1 MDRILY
7 QSGQGLGDWLVNS
20 TLPELFSKRGDDVYL
35 SSECKF
41 NNDQIKDLI
50 LKNPYIKGVKNEPYN
65 IGSETFF
72 RQLDF
77 SEFVLYKVTL
87 VWLREFVHNFEP
99 VNSTPVIYYQPK
111 FRKEFM
117 DKTLIDF
124 NSITWA
130 EYYDFEKMDIFISE
144 NQNNLAINDKT
155 GKFKNNYITKD
166 IYEYIDILYSCKK
179 FICLNSG
186 GNTLVSA
193 IKRFRV
199 DLEVDVYSPPQFDG
213 DILGLIFRFP
223 NINYTHF

>member
-20 TLPELFSKRGDDVYL
+20 TLPELFSKQGDDVYL

-41 NNDQIKDLI
+41 NNDQVKDLI
-50 LKNPYIKGVKNEPYN
+50 LKNPYIKGVSDEPYN
-65 IGSETFF
+65 IGSEIFF
-72 RQLDF
+72 RYLNI
-77 SEFVLYKVTL
+77 SEFVLYKTTL
-87 VWLREFVHNFEP
+87 VWLREFSHNFDP
-99 VNSTPVIYYQPK
+99 INFTPVIYYQPK

-130 EYYDFEKMDIFISE
+130 EYYDFEKMELFISE
-144 NQNNLAINDKT
+144 NQHCVGINDKT

-179 FICLNSG
+179 FICLFSG
-186 GNTLVSA
+186 SSVLVSS
-193 IKRFRV
+193 IRMFRV
-199 DLEVDVYSPPQFDG
+199 KLDVDVYYPPQFEEEL
-213 DILGLIFRFP
+213 LGKLFKFP
-223 NINYTHF
+223 NINYLNF

>member
-20 TLPELFSKRGDDVYL
+20 TLPELFSKQGYDVYL

-50 LKNPYIKGVKNEPYN
+50 LKNPYIKGISSEPYN

-72 RQLDF
+72 RYLDI
-77 SEFVLYKVTL
+77 SKFVLCETTL
-87 VWLREFVHNFEP
+87 VWLREFSHNFDP
-99 VNSTPVIYYQPK
+99 TNSSPIIYYQPK
-111 FRKEFM
+111 FRREFM
-117 DKTLIDF
+117 NKTLIDF

-144 NQNNLAINDKT
+144 NQQCLAINDKT
-155 GKFKNNYITKD
+155 VKFKNNYTTKD

-186 GNTLVSA
+186 GNSLISA
-193 IKRFRV
+193 IKRFRIS
-199 DLEVDVYSPPQFDG
+199 LEVEVYNPEHLMDDF
-213 DILGLIFRFP
+213 LGLLFRYP
-223 NINYTHF
+223 NINYLHF